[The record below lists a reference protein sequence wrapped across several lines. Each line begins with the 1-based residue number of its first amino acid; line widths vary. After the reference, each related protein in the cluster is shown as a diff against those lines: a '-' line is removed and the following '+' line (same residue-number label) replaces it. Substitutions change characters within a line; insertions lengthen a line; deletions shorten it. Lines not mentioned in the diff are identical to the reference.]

1 MKLSGIG
8 MSLQVVDMIGFAAS
22 IFVFITFYMRTL
34 LSLRMVA
41 IISNIAFIAYGF
53 TADLLPILILHLLLL
68 PMNVWRTVQQL
79 KANTQ
84 MRSVLEKAPETN
96 FLMPFMTVGHF
107 PVDEV
112 IFNKDDAADRFY
124 VVVKGEV
131 EVEEF
136 GKIIPKGGIFGEMG
150 LFSLDSKR
158 TATVRSKSPVTLA
171 WIDRE
176 AILRIYR
183 NHPDFALALTKL
195 IASRLIE
202 NQKVLL
208 ARLPET
214 NT

>member
-1 MKLSGIG
+1 
-8 MSLQVVDMIGFAAS
+8 MSLQVVDIIGFAAS
-22 IFVFITFYMRTL
+22 VLVFLTFYMRTL

-41 IISNIAFIAYGF
+41 IFSNLAFIVYGIA
-53 TADLLPILILHLLLL
+53 ADLLPILILHLLLL
-68 PMNVWRTVQQL
+68 PMNTWRTAQQL
-79 KANTQ
+79 RANNQ
-84 MRSVLEKAPETN
+84 MRSVFEKMPETN
-96 FLMPFMTVGHF
+96 FLMPFMTIDNF
-107 PVDEV
+107 PEGEV
-112 IFNKDDAADRFY
+112 IFNKGDAADRFY

-136 GKIIPKGGIFGEMG
+136 RKVIPEGTIFGEMG

-158 TATVRSKSPVTLA
+158 TATVRSRNSVTLA

-202 NQKVLL
+202 NQNALFAK
-208 ARLPET
+208 LPKT
-214 NT
+214 NKQTE